1 MSVRRRTLLAAL
13 PALALVPSL
22 RDARA
27 EDVRLTPRAVGNPKA
42 PVKVQEWFSLTCTH
56 CAHFAETIFPQV
68 KAELIDTGKIYYV
81 YHDFPLDQIALLGA
95 MVARSLPVDRYVP
108 FVDSMLA
115 SQDRWAFARDVN
127 PKHQIQMMAALAG
140 ISAAQFDRIDHD
152 DSFRQAIVAQQ
163 DADQAKYNINGTPFF
178 LFNDHPYNQELP
190 DFATFKAE
198 VDKAAG

>member
-27 EDVRLTPRAVGNPKA
+27 EDMRLTPRAVGNPKA